1 MKTTLSAALLAALVA
16 LPGRAAMASD
26 LKGSPA
32 SMVHQHEVAVEEDYA
47 FLRTA
52 ADVQRFVDAGKL
64 VPVKSTADY
73 ALSGVSYPYTRP
85 EVLSFIQHFAA
96 AYRVAT
102 GERLVITSLTRPLDK
117 QPTNAHAL
125 SVHPAGMAVDLR
137 VPSSAEDRQFLEH
150 ALLSMET
157 AGLIDVTRELHPS
170 HFHIAVFAPTFEPY
184 AARLDSVT
192 ALEQA
197 SRVAR
202 RRAMKVATAGL
213 AADAMPPV
221 DGRSLPVAIVG
232 AIMVA
237 GLTGAGIRGAKARR
251 TPITK

>member
-1 MKTTLSAALLAALVA
+1 MKLTQTAALLAALAA
-16 LPGRAAMASD
+16 LPGRAAKASD

-32 SMVHQHEVAVEEDYA
+32 SMVHQHAVAVEEDYT

-64 VPVKSTADY
+64 LPVKSTSDY
-73 ALSGVSYPYTRP
+73 TLSGVSFPYTRP
-85 EVLSFIQHFAA
+85 EVLSFVQHFAA
-96 AYRVAT
+96 AYHVAT
-102 GERLVITSLTRPLDK
+102 GHQLVITSLTRPLAG
-117 QPTNAHAL
+117 QPRNAHAL

-137 VPSSAEDRQFLEH
+137 VPTNAEDRQFLEH
-150 ALLSMET
+150 ALLSMEQE
-157 AGLIDVTRELHPS
+157 GLIDVTRELHPS

-197 SRVAR
+197 SRIAR
-202 RRAMKVATAGL
+202 RRAVKVATAGL
-213 AADAMPPV
+213 AADAMPPE

-237 GLTGAGIRGAKARR
+237 GLTGAGIRGARARR